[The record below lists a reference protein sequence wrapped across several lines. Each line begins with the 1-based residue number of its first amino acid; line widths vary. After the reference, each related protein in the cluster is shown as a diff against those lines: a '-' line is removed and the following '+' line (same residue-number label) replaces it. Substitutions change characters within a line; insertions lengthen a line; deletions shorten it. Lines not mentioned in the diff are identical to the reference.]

1 MNYQQNYNNL
11 IIKARNRLLCNV
23 YIEKHHIIP
32 RSMGGSN
39 LSGNIVNLT
48 AKEHYVAHHLLWKIY
63 KNQSMTYAFWNMCNT
78 RNNSDTIT
86 ARVYETIRKDVS
98 EISKIRMQ
106 QPGVREHLSNIN
118 NGHIVTEVTKR
129 KISLS
134 LTGRKQSLEEINK
147 RIETNRTNSKL
158 LGKTYEEIH
167 GTEIANERKKNLSI
181 KNTGKTQSPET
192 KAKRSESLR
201 GKVCSD
207 ETKKKISE
215 ATSGKV
221 RSDETKKKISESHK
235 GLVQSEVSNIKR
247 SAALLGRPKS
257 EETKQKM
264 RKPKSEEHKR
274 KISEAKQRRKLEKM
288 LTEQDVD

>member
-181 KNTGKTQSPET
+181 KNTGKTQSPES

-201 GKVCSD
+201 GKVC
-207 ETKKKISE
+207 
-215 ATSGKV
+215 
-221 RSDETKKKISESHK
+221 SDETKKKISESHK